1 MENKVTINIVDDIAR
16 IEINRPEALNALNRS
31 IVDELDELFDQIKDN
46 NDVRLLIIGG
56 TKNFAAGAD
65 IKQMVDCTATEAG
78 KFLFSGTFNKLESL
92 EIPTIAVIDGYA
104 LGGGFEL
111 ALACDLRLASIEA
124 KIGFPET
131 GIGIMPGA
139 GGTVRLPKL
148 IGEGKAKELIFLGT
162 ILTGEEAEKIGMVNK
177 AVPAEELKE
186 EAERWAAKL
195 IKKAPCGLAA
205 AKRMVADADK
215 LDKKSAI
222 ELEAERWAALF
233 NTDDQKEG
241 MKAHLEKRK
250 PVYLGR

>member
-31 IVDELDELFDQIKDN
+31 IVDELDELFDQIEDN
-46 NDVRLLIIGG
+46 NDVRLLMIGG

-124 KIGFPET
+124 KIGFPEM

-139 GGTVRLPKL
+139 GG
-148 IGEGKAKELIFLGT
+148 GKT
-162 ILTGEEAEKIGMVNK
+162 
-177 AVPAEELKE
+177 
-186 EAERWAAKL
+186 
-195 IKKAPCGLAA
+195 
-205 AKRMVADADK
+205 
-215 LDKKSAI
+215 S
-222 ELEAERWAALF
+222 
-233 NTDDQKEG
+233 
-241 MKAHLEKRK
+241 
-250 PVYLGR
+250 